1 LQGTESGPVPPICVV
16 NFTDN
21 FAREELELR
30 RRDLFVSVIGT
41 RPVILADK
49 VAAEV
54 VRSFRLEGSLLKIH
68 HSMPKDFLLLL
79 PDEETEERVFD
90 GGKPLHGP

>member
-1 LQGTESGPVPPICVV
+1 VPPTCVV

-68 HSMPKDFLLLL
+68 HSMLKDFLLLL
-79 PDEETEERVFD
+79 PDAQDFQTLSA
-90 GGKPLHGP
+90 GSK

>member
-1 LQGTESGPVPPICVV
+1 VPPICVV

-79 PDEETEERVFD
+79 PDAQDFQTLSA
-90 GGKPLHGP
+90 GSK